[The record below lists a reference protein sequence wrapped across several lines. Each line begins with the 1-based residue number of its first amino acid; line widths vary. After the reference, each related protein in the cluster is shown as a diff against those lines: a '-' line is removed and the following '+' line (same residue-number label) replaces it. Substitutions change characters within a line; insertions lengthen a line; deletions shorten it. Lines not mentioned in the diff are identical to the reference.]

1 MKIHELQ
8 KLEKVLGKGLARVSK
23 EKDERNLKDIIEM
36 KKRGLQMVQDNHR
49 LKQMR
54 SQTNSQ
60 GQSSK
65 SNSAEESDNRDHGAP
80 NLNLGL
86 PMFK

>member
-23 EKDERNLKDIIEM
+23 EK
-36 KKRGLQMVQDNHR
+36 GLQMVQDNHR